1 MPRKQTEPK
10 IIEVTVFD
18 VDKPTLTGNIYT
30 SEMLTALIPEIT
42 NPEHPLTIEEV
53 SPQERNLKKIPPYES
68 WTEHAMALCVGARI
82 EDGKFIC
89 GFAVKNNRFGKLLLS
104 VLDSS
109 PMLLVENGD
118 GHIVQK
124 NLLGMGEAAI
134 QCEPIQKLLTDSFV
148 VIIADKQT
156 RSAPPVSMIQYTK
169 NFVYVENTLAGARLL
184 ASMEKN
190 IYFNEDLV
198 ILGNDDMLQELN
210 DQSLPYR
217 ISLLTIDGVEPRQFD
232 GFKVT
237 DSVEDGIYKLVNY
250 DSDIQNLSE
259 DRLNS
264 IIENMD
270 IWMNDQDTFGD
281 KVDEVVDAMQKV
293 KDKQDNHF
301 LDSMVEYDAD
311 GNPMP
316 LEDKVIVEEF
326 SRLWDEMIDLASQ
339 VGKVIDISQNGLDIS
354 KQALSETSKAM
365 SLVSKKLD
373 YFDDKIIAHE
383 HSILEN
389 QDKLYK
395 TRNQLGLVVSKTE
408 NMEKSKKHIGP
419 WIISGVAL
427 VISVIN
433 CIL

>member
-1 MPRKQTEPK
+1 MN
-10 IIEVTVFD
+10 
-18 VDKPTLTGNIYT
+18 TL
-30 SEMLTALIPEIT
+30 
-42 NPEHPLTIEEV
+42 
-53 SPQERNLKKIPPYES
+53 
-68 WTEHAMALCVGARI
+68 
-82 EDGKFIC
+82 
-89 GFAVKNNRFGKLLLS
+89 
-104 VLDSS
+104 
-109 PMLLVENGD
+109 LLVENGD

-190 IYFNEDLV
+190 LYFDEDLV

-281 KVDEVVDAMQKV
+281 KVDEVVDTMKKV

-326 SRLWDEMIDLASQ
+326 SRLWDEMIDLSSQ

-408 NMEKSKKHIGP
+408 NLEKSKKHIGP